1 LSPYPALAAAWRTSR
16 ETFTGLRKALHD
28 ADLASEVRC
37 LAVSGSLGRMEQMPH
52 SDVDL
57 IVVLH
62 NNCDDQRA
70 TEVYD
75 AVWSNLSAV
84 GLPRPK
90 PTGIFATPTSQAQ
103 LCRASDIGKVDEDMA
118 VFGKRI
124 QLLLD
129 AQPLVNGAAF
139 HSLQD
144 AILTRYGQDDALRHG
159 DGCWT
164 YLQRDLIRYFQ
175 SMAIHCQWRDRN
187 QAGAWRLRNL
197 KLQHSRR
204 LMTAGLLLT
213 LGECTTRGSE
223 SLDWLLSQ
231 LRLTPLERIAS
242 VFSTRNDEDFATI
255 AACYDQFLAALQ
267 DDGFRRRLAS
277 PPNDPAAPL
286 DECEDYRRL
295 RRNGRQLA
303 AELQR
308 FLLARRGPWSDRFF
322 ESLLI

>member
-1 LSPYPALAAAWRTSR
+1 
-16 ETFTGLRKALHD
+16 
-28 ADLASEVRC
+28 
-37 LAVSGSLGRMEQMPH
+37 MEQTPY

-62 NNCDDQRA
+62 DDCDDRRA
-70 TEVYD
+70 AEIHN

-90 PTGIFATPTSQAQ
+90 PGGIFATPISQAQ

-124 QLLLD
+124 QVLLD
-129 AQPLVNGAAF
+129 AQPLHDESAF
-139 HSLQD
+139 CSLQ
-144 AILTRYGQDDALRHG
+144 ASILRRYGQDDALRHG

-175 SMAIHCQWRDRN
+175 SMAIHCQWRDRDD
-187 QAGAWRLRNL
+187 AGAWRLRNL

-204 LMTAGLLLT
+204 LMTAGLLLM
-213 LGECTTRGSE
+213 LGECTARGSD

-231 LRLTPLERIAS
+231 FPLTPLERIAS
-242 VFSTRNDEDFATI
+242 IYSANSDESFTMVVQ
-255 AACYDQFLAALQ
+255 CYERFLAALQ
-267 DDGFRRRLAS
+267 DEGFRRRLAS
-277 PPNDPAAPL
+277 PSQSPAALP

-295 RRNGRQLA
+295 HRNGRQLA
-303 AELQR
+303 SELQR
-308 FLLARRGPWSDRFF
+308 FLFVRRGHWSERFF
-322 ESLLI
+322 EALLM